1 MNEFSED
8 KLIEQTPLE
17 TLKALT
23 GQAAVN
29 PIRNPVS
36 SNGARVFGELEDAI
50 QETQAFLA

>member
-23 GQAAVN
+23 GQASVN
-29 PIRNPVS
+29 PIRNSAS
-36 SNGARVFGELEDAI
+36 SNGARIFGELEDTI
-50 QETQAFLA
+50 QETRV